1 MQRCFLL
8 VSIFLVATS
17 CGCMVLDEIDNA
29 AAKMPSASKAS
40 VSEEAAPGS
49 AGTPQQNPL
58 LEQSKEWWSRATSIA
73 PGGLESS
80 IVKCRLRG
88 ATHYM
93 SRDDCLGQGGTPA
106 SVSG

>member
-1 MQRCFLL
+1 
-8 VSIFLVATS
+8 
-17 CGCMVLDEIDNA
+17 MVMDELDTA
-29 AAKMPSASKAS
+29 AAKMPGAKNASPSQGA
-40 VSEEAAPGS
+40 EPGRAGS
-49 AGTPQQNPL
+49 AQGSPL

-88 ATHYM
+88 GTHFM
-93 SRDDCLGQGGTPA
+93 SRDDCLGQGGSPA